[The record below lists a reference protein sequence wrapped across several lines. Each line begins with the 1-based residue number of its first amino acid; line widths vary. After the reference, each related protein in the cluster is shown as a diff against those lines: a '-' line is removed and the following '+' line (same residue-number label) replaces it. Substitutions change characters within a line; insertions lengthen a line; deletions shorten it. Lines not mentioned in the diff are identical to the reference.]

1 MLIKSTIYQLSSA
14 GISKL
19 FGFFIT
25 AFLYRL
31 YSLDEIGKFYL
42 LLSIF
47 GIFVAIQ
54 QIGSEKPL
62 INYNIK
68 NKKKKEYQIIK
79 TKFIISLV
87 ISPIFFSISYNLFD
101 SSALFVSLMMTFTFI
116 LSSLNIDYIL
126 IAKKKFLK
134 HSVVTLLVQ
143 LMVFIFFGLSF
154 YLDLKPQIIFRQFI
168 PTFLLQLLFF
178 ILILNLV
185 KINFKKIIYSK
196 LISIDYLKE
205 NKIIILNY
213 IFISLITGS
222 DLILAKNILNDNE
235 LGIIAGLFQYS
246 LLSFGFLII
255 ISKILYSYAINTENS
270 KKFKSSSKFLI
281 NIYSFISVIGLAIL
295 LYPYLKY
302 IMNLK
307 EISEILIPGI
317 IITITVF
324 LMPSFFLEINKIE
337 ISKKKLPINPLLI
350 FIIITMLVYFSGG
363 TILAKIYSEKLI
375 YYLLSI
381 MFLTKWLTLYFGILY
396 LNKKFKIN

>member
-79 TKFIISLV
+79 TKFIISLY
-87 ISPIFFSISYNLFD
+87 ISIFSISYNLFD
-101 SSALFVSLMMTFTFI
+101 SSALFILNDDITFI

-126 IAKKKFLK
+126 MPRKILKTFCSHTISSVNGFYFLDCHLFRFK
-134 HSVVTLLVQ
+134 ASNYFSSVYTYF
-143 LMVFIFFGLSF
+143 FIT
-154 YLDLKPQIIFRQFI
+154 III
-168 PTFLLQLLFF
+168 F

-185 KINFKKIIYSK
+185 KINFKKIYSK

>member
-68 NKKKKEYQIIK
+68 KKKKKEYQIIK

-87 ISPIFFSISYNLFD
+87 ISPIFFSISYNFFD

-143 LMVFIFFGLSF
+143 LMVFIFF
-154 YLDLKPQIIFRQFI
+154 DCHFI
-168 PTFLLQLLFF
+168 
-178 ILILNLV
+178 
-185 KINFKKIIYSK
+185 
-196 LISIDYLKE
+196 
-205 NKIIILNY
+205 
-213 IFISLITGS
+213 
-222 DLILAKNILNDNE
+222 
-235 LGIIAGLFQYS
+235 
-246 LLSFGFLII
+246 
-255 ISKILYSYAINTENS
+255 
-270 KKFKSSSKFLI
+270 
-281 NIYSFISVIGLAIL
+281 
-295 LYPYLKY
+295 
-302 IMNLK
+302 
-307 EISEILIPGI
+307 
-317 IITITVF
+317 
-324 LMPSFFLEINKIE
+324 
-337 ISKKKLPINPLLI
+337 
-350 FIIITMLVYFSGG
+350 
-363 TILAKIYSEKLI
+363 
-375 YYLLSI
+375 
-381 MFLTKWLTLYFGILY
+381 
-396 LNKKFKIN
+396 

>member
-87 ISPIFFSISYNLFD
+87 ISPIFSISYNLFD

-185 KINFKKIIYSK
+185 KINFKN
-196 LISIDYLKE
+196 YL
-205 NKIIILNY
+205 
-213 IFISLITGS
+213 
-222 DLILAKNILNDNE
+222 
-235 LGIIAGLFQYS
+235 
-246 LLSFGFLII
+246 
-255 ISKILYSYAINTENS
+255 
-270 KKFKSSSKFLI
+270 
-281 NIYSFISVIGLAIL
+281 
-295 LYPYLKY
+295 
-302 IMNLK
+302 
-307 EISEILIPGI
+307 
-317 IITITVF
+317 
-324 LMPSFFLEINKIE
+324 
-337 ISKKKLPINPLLI
+337 
-350 FIIITMLVYFSGG
+350 
-363 TILAKIYSEKLI
+363 
-375 YYLLSI
+375 
-381 MFLTKWLTLYFGILY
+381 
-396 LNKKFKIN
+396 